1 MSKPTGYDFAGY
13 ITRYGV
19 RCTDGRR
26 IMKGSFN
33 FNDGDQLPTIYNH
46 QRDDLSN
53 IIGKTVLQHR
63 DDGVY
68 GYTYLNDNEKAKMAK
83 ECVKHGDIDS
93 YSIYANQVTQS
104 GNDVTHARLRE
115 VSLVVAGANDGA
127 HIDDI
132 SFSHGLDEPADE
144 IIIYPSEPL
153 EHSDKNQNEGQN
165 MDNKQV
171 DDNKKENNEDEDESD
186 LVSVLNTLNDEQ
198 QIAVSVL
205 LDSLNQDNEEDNKE
219 KVEHSDKGGYVRNNL
234 FEEKQ
239 AADIQH
245 NEDVSEMKEIIHSA
259 VIDAKNTGRNF
270 RDVFNE
276 KVAGS
281 DIEHADSTVNKVFAV
296 SNIGLLFPDATSTQ
310 SEPTAIVN
318 NDPWVDAFYSN
329 TDRVPRSRIRTYDAD
344 LTVDEMRARGYV
356 TGNAKAE
363 SVFKVMKR
371 ETSPTT
377 IYNKARLNRDDILD
391 VNWFDILA
399 YTKRYLMESFPRE
412 IARAALFGDG
422 RKSFVNGAANPDKI
436 NEENIRPIWLDDDF
450 YTVRYAVPS
459 TTKYIDVFDEVL
471 RALDK
476 YQGSGTPTLFANHE
490 MLTEWKLQRVG
501 STDSHYLWDSVNQ
514 MADKLGVAS
523 IQDVRLMPKITR
535 VEGGKT
541 YTPLVVVVNPKDY
554 GFGTDKGG
562 QITAID
568 DFDIN
573 FNQQIALEETRLS
586 GALTRFHS
594 AIVIDKASDSSHGFD
609 ESKLKVQHYTQ
620 HPHDDT
626 DVASKPQTPSGH

>member
-1 MSKPTGYDFAGY
+1 MGKPTGYDFAGY
-13 ITRYGV
+13 VTRYGV
-19 RCTDGRR
+19 RCSDGRR
-26 IMKGSFN
+26 IMKGSFD
-33 FNDGDQLPTIYNH
+33 FNDGEQLPTIYNH

-53 IIGKTVLQHR
+53 IIGKTILQHR

-153 EHSDKNQNEGQN
+153 EHSDKNQNEEQN
-165 MDNKQV
+165 MSHNQVNKDEDYKKDNGG
-171 DDNKKENNEDEDESD
+171 DDADESD
-186 LVSVLNTLNDEQ
+186 LISVLNTLTDEQ

-205 LDSLNQDNEEDNKE
+205 LDSQNQDNEEN
-219 KVEHSDKGGYVRNNL
+219 VEHSDKGGYVRNNL

-239 AADIQH
+239 GNDIQH
-245 NEDVSEMKEIIHSA
+245 SEDVSEMKEIIHSA
-259 VIDAKNTGRNF
+259 VFDAKNTGRNF
-270 RDVFNE
+270 RDVFHE
-276 KVAGS
+276 KISGS

-310 SEPTAIVN
+310 SEPTPIVN
-318 NDPWVDAFYSN
+318 NDPWVDAFYNN
-329 TDRVPRSRIRTYDAD
+329 TSRVPRSRIRTYDAD
-344 LTVDEMRARGYV
+344 LTEDEMRARGYI

-363 SVFKVMKR
+363 SVFKVLKR

-399 YTKRYLMESFPRE
+399 YTQRYLRESFPSE
-412 IARAALFGDG
+412 IARAAMFGDG
-422 RKSFVNGAANPDKI
+422 RKSYVGGAPNPDKI

-450 YTVRYAVPS
+450 YTVRYMVPS
-459 TTKYIDVFDEVL
+459 TIKYIDVFDEVI
-471 RALDK
+471 RALDQ

-501 STDSHYLWDSVNQ
+501 STDSHYLWDSIGQ

-535 VEGGKT
+535 TEGGKT
-541 YTPLVVVVNPKDY
+541 YTPLVMIFNPKDY

-562 QITAID
+562 EITAIN

-609 ESKLKVQHYTQ
+609 DAKLKVGHFTQ

-626 DVASKPQTPSGH
+626 DVASNPQHH